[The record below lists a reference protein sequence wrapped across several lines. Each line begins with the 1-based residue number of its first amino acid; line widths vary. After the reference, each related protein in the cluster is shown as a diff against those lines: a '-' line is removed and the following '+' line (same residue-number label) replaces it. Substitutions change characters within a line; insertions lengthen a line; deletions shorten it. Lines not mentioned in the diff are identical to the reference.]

1 MSAQVCQ
8 LTGPGVTEVQI
19 HCTIDVTSFFTKL
32 LSMVSSPNPSLPHR
46 IIFVK
51 PTGGTNAGWG
61 PPRHR
66 HIQKPFKTNPP
77 N

>member
-1 MSAQVCQ
+1 MNRVAGLQYTVYPLNCRKMSAQVCQ

-46 IIFVK
+46 IIFV
-51 PTGGTNAGWG
+51 
-61 PPRHR
+61 
-66 HIQKPFKTNPP
+66 
-77 N
+77 